1 MKEDDSSRRFY
12 SKLKLHFPFTQL
24 PSVPLNLPNSRP
36 APVFRKYLF
45 SLCSAKL
52 HKHNNGGC
60 LNNTNQIA
68 PKSQRHNTKPPSTTR
83 ESRETTQLGTIRR
96 RSMGKKE
103 SQIGDKEKGKVESV
117 LEILRKQSP
126 LTLKQE
132 KFSNKECV
140 ERFLKSRGEN
150 VKKAAKQL
158 RSCLQWR
165 DAIGIESLMADE
177 FSTELAD
184 GVAYVAGHD
193 DESRPVMVFRIKQD
207 YQKLHSQKLFTRLL
221 VFTMEVAIQTMTKS
235 SSDQFVV
242 LFDARVYRTVGGP
255 AVSDQIAE
263 TARTALP
270 RVGFPLSIAQLMPTL
285 LRDVVIMILVK
296 PRNVQGEFDGF
307 FRSASAFMNLLVPAL
322 KIMAEFYPGRLSR
335 AFIIDPPSLFSYL
348 WKGVRPFV
356 ELSNL
361 TTIVSSSDYDDS
373 TTFGTFP
380 DISISDHHHH
390 RRASSFRFNPSSIKS
405 STSKIGPSASS
416 RFSFTVSHHFDSLKP
431 WYLSLTDPSSSKVGP
446 TTTTTTPLG
455 PIGPALISPSNARSF
470 SFASPAARSSD
481 RLTRK
486 SFIPSTP
493 MPEKTYNAD
502 AAGAK
507 QPRTPRPWFLHS
519 PAEALFGGRKAA
531 AGKGEGFGGYL
542 RFYRRPYDEMVY
554 RAKMKPPLGGLIS
567 IVNPHQQLRRR
578 AVSVS
583 QRY

>member
-1 MKEDDSSRRFY
+1 
-12 SKLKLHFPFTQL
+12 
-24 PSVPLNLPNSRP
+24 
-36 APVFRKYLF
+36 
-45 SLCSAKL
+45 
-52 HKHNNGGC
+52 
-60 LNNTNQIA
+60 
-68 PKSQRHNTKPPSTTR
+68 
-83 ESRETTQLGTIRR
+83 
-96 RSMGKKE
+96 MGKKE

-117 LEILRKQSP
+117 LEILRKQCP

-132 KFSNKECV
+132 KFCNKECV

-177 FSTELAD
+177 FSAELAD

-193 DESRPVMVFRIKQD
+193 DESRPVMVFRIKPD

-242 LFDARVYRTVGGP
+242 LFDA
-255 AVSDQIAE
+255 S
-263 TARTALP
+263 
-270 RVGFPLSIAQLMPTL
+270 
-285 LRDVVIMILVK
+285 
-296 PRNVQGEFDGF
+296 F
-307 FRSASAFMNLLVPAL
+307 FRSGSAFMNLLVPAL

-335 AFIIDPPSLFSYL
+335 TFVIDPPSLFSYL

-356 ELSNL
+356 ELSSL

-373 TTFGTFP
+373 ATFGTFP
-380 DISISDHHHH
+380 DISVSDHHHH
-390 RRASSFRFNPSSIKS
+390 RRGSSLRFNPSSIKS

-446 TTTTTTPLG
+446 TTTTTTTPLG
-455 PIGPALISPSNARSF
+455 VIGPALIGPSNARSF
-470 SFASPAARSSD
+470 SFASPAARSND

-493 MPEKTYNAD
+493 VPEKTYNAD

-531 AGKGEGFGGYL
+531 ATAGGKAEGFGGYV

-578 AVSVS
+578 HVSVS